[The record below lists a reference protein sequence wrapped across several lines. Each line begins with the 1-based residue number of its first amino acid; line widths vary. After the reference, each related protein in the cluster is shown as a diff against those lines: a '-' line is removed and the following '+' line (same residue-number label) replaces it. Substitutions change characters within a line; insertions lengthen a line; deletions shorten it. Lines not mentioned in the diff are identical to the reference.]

1 MFVNYVGQL
10 LISMPHLKDPF
21 FKKTVTLICEFNK
34 ISVLGFILNKPFL
47 DIKLDTLFKNLKITN
62 SKNSIKDKIYIGG
75 PVYTNQGFI
84 IHSTDKEYEDTQI
97 ISNDLRLST
106 SINALEDIANKKPPR
121 LYKIFLGCSSWG
133 YQQFN
138 NEMLE
143 NSWHL
148 SNSSK
153 KIIFNDKDNKDDL
166 WEYCVADSGI
176 DKFKLTPF
184 HGKA

>member
-1 MFVNYVGQL
+1 MFDNYVGQL
-10 LISMPHLKDPF
+10 LISMPNLNDPF
-21 FKKTVTLICEFNK
+21 FKKTVILICEFNK
-34 ISVLGFILNKPFL
+34 KSVLGLILNKPIV
-47 DIKLDTLFKNLKITN
+47 DIKFDALLKNLKIFGSN
-62 SKNSIKDKIYIGG
+62 KLVEDQIYIGG

-106 SINALEDIANKKPPR
+106 SIKVLEDIANNKSPKS
-121 LYKIFLGCSSWG
+121 YKIFLGCSSWG

-148 SNSSK
+148 SNSNQ
-153 KIIFNDKDNKDDL
+153 KIIFNNCNMKDDL
-166 WEYCVADSGI
+166 WEDCIALSGI
-176 DKFKLTPF
+176 DKVKLTPF

>member
-1 MFVNYVGQL
+1 MFDNYVGQL

-106 SINALEDIANKKPPR
+106 SVKVLEDIANNKSPK
-121 LYKIFLGCSSWG
+121 LYKVFLGCSSWG

-148 SNSSK
+148 SNSSQ
-153 KIIFNDKDNKDDL
+153 KIIFNNDKIRHDL
-166 WEYCVADSGI
+166 WEDCIALSGI
-176 DKFKLTPF
+176 DKVKLTPF